1 MNSKY
6 SKTLEW
12 SDADEAWIASAP
24 ELPGCKADGE
34 TPEAALAELEIVISE
49 WLEEAQRIGNPI
61 PAPLPSIESISLAS
75 PYLNTS
81 AIARDLGITPRTFC
95 ARIKNRTPFRR
106 QEAEKLR
113 ENLNKHNLVLM

>member
-24 ELPGCKADGE
+24 ELPGCKAVGK
-34 TPEAALAELEIVISE
+34 TPEAALAELEIVISA
-49 WLEEAQRIGNPI
+49 WLEEALRIGNPI
-61 PAPLPSIESISLAS
+61 PAPLPNIESGALAS

-81 AIARDLGITPRTFC
+81 ASPLAPSAPASTTAPRCAARKLKNC
-95 ARIKNRTPFRR
+95 APT
-106 QEAEKLR
+106 
-113 ENLNKHNLVLM
+113 